1 MYKRQALLFYA
12 AAKKLGLSVPED
24 FSIVGYDN
32 MPLTTVS
39 LTTMHQPIYEMGQE
53 SIKLIISRMENKN
66 TNIKNIILNSNL
78 VQRSSVRDIR

>member
-1 MYKRQALLFYA
+1 MPQ
-12 AAKKLGLSVPED
+12 D

-53 SIKLIISRMENKN
+53 SIKLIITRMKNKN
-66 TNIKNIILNSNL
+66 ANIKNIILNSNL
-78 VQRSSVRDIR
+78 VERSSVKDIR